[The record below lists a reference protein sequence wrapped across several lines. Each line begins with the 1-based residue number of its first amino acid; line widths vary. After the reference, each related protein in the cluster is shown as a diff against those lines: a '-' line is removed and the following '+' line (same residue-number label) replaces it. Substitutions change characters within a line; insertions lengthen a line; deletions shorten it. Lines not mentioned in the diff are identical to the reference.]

1 MGHANGIV
9 TALVF
14 HFSMEVHVIQKQ
26 TPSIKIVYPA
36 FCRLN
41 IVAKRFVNYEITF
54 PPLKVLFETANAQPT
69 TANFSKKSNLF
80 SHDMPTSNS

>member
-14 HFSMEVHVIQKQ
+14 HFFMDVHVIQKQ

-69 TANFSKKSNLF
+69 TANFSKKSNFF